1 MGAHPGRRASLLRR
15 GVSRALNLRS
25 IPALRP
31 LRHRDFRLLWTGLA
45 VSLAGDGL
53 WLVALAWQVIELDGG
68 PIQLSFAA
76 TAYSVGLVG
85 LMLPSGILADRVPR
99 RLVMLSAD
107 LVRAATV
114 AVIAALSL
122 SGAIELWHLVVASG
136 LIGAGEALF
145 IPSYSALIPR
155 LLPENEILAANGL
168 ESMLRPLAQQ
178 AVGPAV
184 GGLAIAIF
192 EPGIAILFAS
202 VAYLVSAGCLVAMR
216 VQSAPERSEE
226 ERPTALLDLRE
237 GVGYVR
243 RTPWLWATLGFAF
256 VAVFFFVGPFEV
268 LAPFVISE
276 RVGGGSAEFGLLL
289 AMFGVG
295 SALGAVV
302 ISSGSLPRR
311 YLTVMLVAWGGGG
324 LPLILMGLS
333 SELWILCVAVFV
345 VGASDAIGLVI
356 WGTLLQIRVPDAL
369 RGRVSSLDFF
379 VSLSL
384 LPASMALAGPA
395 GEAFGLT
402 AVFLVAGIAPIA
414 AAVVAYVAGGMRSDE
429 LAHPVS

>member
-243 RTPWLWATLGFAF
+243 RTPWLWATLGFA
-256 VAVFFFVGPFEV
+256 
-268 LAPFVISE
+268 
-276 RVGGGSAEFGLLL
+276 
-289 AMFGVG
+289 
-295 SALGAVV
+295 
-302 ISSGSLPRR
+302 SGSLPRR
-311 YLTVMLVAWGGGG
+311 YLTVMLVAWGGGS